1 MITSSFQNEI
11 NYILQWVFPCFE
23 KCLLEPH
30 SGVLLRL
37 FVKGNSETRMKI
49 LEHIYRLGV
58 VKTLTDSV
66 ASQSV
71 GHIIASG
78 TCSTGELE
86 ILLLWISPNLK
97 WLLQNKTSGYIVF
110 NMFIN
115 SIVYNFFGCCL
126 LIIWHRRS
134 RIEIKATWW
143 DNQFTCHWHVKE
155 TNDYWIVSEYFPTRV
170 LLYSWIKQNISLD
183 ETWNGD
189 VD

>member
-1 MITSSFQNEI
+1 MLIIADPTQRKRILDKIFETDPQALYQNEISQPLLKEMITSSFQNEI

-126 LIIWHRRS
+126 LII
-134 RIEIKATWW
+134 
-143 DNQFTCHWHVKE
+143 
-155 TNDYWIVSEYFPTRV
+155 
-170 LLYSWIKQNISLD
+170 
-183 ETWNGD
+183 
-189 VD
+189 